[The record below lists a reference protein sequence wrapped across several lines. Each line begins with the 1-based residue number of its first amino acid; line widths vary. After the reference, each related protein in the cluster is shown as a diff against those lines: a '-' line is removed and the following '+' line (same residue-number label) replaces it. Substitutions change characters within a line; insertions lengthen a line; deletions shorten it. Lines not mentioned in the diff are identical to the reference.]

1 MRILEIEKLFQDET
15 TLGQIMEE
23 CKEDIELVDYYAN
36 QILKSTVANNPEE
49 AKKALLVVTG
59 VYSNL
64 TTVLSIAES
73 EKKNRQ
79 EREYN
84 RLRIEIE
91 NAGNKFVSAQ
101 ADKQSS
107 AFVGDYRRIR
117 NLIEGYVKAA
127 EKQISSLQSVL
138 KYESTKYN
146 AEPK

>member
-91 NAGNKFVSAQ
+91 NADKKFVSAQ

>member
-91 NAGNKFVSAQ
+91 NAGSKFVSAQ

-146 AEPK
+146 AETN